1 MKTPL
6 EDELIGRI
14 RSQGPMP
21 FAAFMSLALY
31 HPRHGY
37 YSRGEQRL
45 GWRGHF
51 LTSPELDPAYAE
63 LWAKGFEEIWVAT
76 GAPSSF
82 TVVELGPGEGSFA
95 AALLA
100 SVGGDFAAALD
111 LALIERSSGA
121 EAQQREVL
129 SEFPRVRWAR
139 EIGELDRIEAG
150 CVFANEVL
158 DNLPVHLVENHDGEI
173 SEVVVD
179 LEGDRLTT
187 ALRPPSNPALTTF
200 LHELGVR
207 LPPGYRYEVGLAAR
221 SLIARA
227 AAVLETGVLIFVD
240 YGDTAVELAKRPDGT
255 LVSYSA
261 SGVDDRVL
269 ERPGEKD
276 ITSHA
281 NWSSVSEAARA
292 AGWSVTGPRSQRS
305 VLQKL
310 GLDDLHRRLREEH
323 DAAIAD
329 KKGAIAMRALSRR
342 QALGA
347 LADPEGLGGLGVVTA
362 TRAIERPPFMS
373 P

>member
-1 MKTPL
+1 
-6 EDELIGRI
+6 
-14 RSQGPMP
+14 MP

-37 YSRGEQRL
+37 YARGEQRL

-63 LWAKGFEEIWVAT
+63 LWAKGFEEIWRAS
-76 GAPSSF
+76 GSPAEF

-100 SVGGDFAAALD
+100 SVHGDFAAALR
-111 LALIERSSGA
+111 LALVERSPGA
-121 EAQQREVL
+121 EAQQRQLL
-129 SEFPRVRWAR
+129 SDTSRVTWAR
-139 EIGELDRIEAG
+139 EVSELEPIEAG

-158 DNLPVHLVENHDGEI
+158 DNLPVHLVENHDGDI
-173 SEVVVD
+173 REVVVAA
-179 LEGDRLTT
+179 EGDRLTT
-187 ALRPPSNPALTTF
+187 ALQPPSNPQLVTF
-200 LHELGVR
+200 LQELGVQ
-207 LPPGYRYEVGLAAR
+207 LGDGHRYEVGLAAG

-227 AAVLETGVLIFVD
+227 AGVVETGAMIFVD
-240 YGDTAVELAKRPDGT
+240 YGDTAVELAMRPRGT

-261 SGVDDRVL
+261 SGVDDRIL

-281 NWSSVSEAARA
+281 NWSAVSEAARG

-305 VLQKL
+305 VLKKL
-310 GLDDLHRRLREEH
+310 GLEELHQRLRNEH
-323 DAAIAD
+323 DEALTAKA
-329 KKGAIAMRALSRR
+329 GAVAVRALSRR

-347 LADPEGLGGLGVVTA
+347 LADPGGLGGLGVVTA
-362 TRAIERPPFMS
+362 TKGLGRPGFMS